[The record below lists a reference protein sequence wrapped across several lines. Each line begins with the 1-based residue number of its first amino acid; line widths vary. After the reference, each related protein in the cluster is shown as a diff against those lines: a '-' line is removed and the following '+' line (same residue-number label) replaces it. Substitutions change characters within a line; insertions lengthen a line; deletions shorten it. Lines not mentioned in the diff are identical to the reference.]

1 MKLVSF
7 GPAGQERPGALLGD
21 DRILD
26 LQAASGDSISS
37 IRALLDHEQD
47 GRAQVARWL
56 ADPAADAIVTRAGT
70 RLGPALTNPTK
81 IIGLGLNYKSHTE
94 EQSAKQPKRPLLFS
108 KSTTS
113 LAGDGDPIWHP
124 VDEKNLDYEAEL
136 GVVIGK
142 PGLRIEADRWRDYV
156 AGYTVVNDISARDA
170 QFQDRKWF
178 RGKSPDSCCPL
189 GPWIVT
195 ADEIEDPHDLRVT
208 ARLNG
213 EKRQDANTKDLIF
226 DIPATLE
233 FVSRNITLLPGDVI
247 ATGTPGGVGIFMD
260 PVQCMKVGDVIVVE
274 VEKIGKL
281 TNQVCARNE
290 ITPSV
295 YPHPRH

>member
-1 MKLVSF
+1 M
-7 GPAGQERPGALLGD
+7 GQVRD
-21 DRILD
+21 
-26 LQAASGDSISS
+26 
-37 IRALLDHEQD
+37 
-47 GRAQVARWL
+47 WL
-56 ADPAADAIVTRAGT
+56 AEPHASWLIPKQGT

-81 IIGLGLNYKSHTE
+81 IIGLGLNYGSHTD
-94 EQSAKQPKRPLLFS
+94 EQSAKLPQRPLLFS

-124 VDEKNLDYEAEL
+124 VDEEHLDYEVEL

-142 PGLRIEADRWRDYV
+142 PGLRIATASWREYV
-156 AGYTVVNDISARDA
+156 AGYTVVNDVSARDA
-170 QFQDRKWF
+170 QFADRKWF

-195 ADEIEDPHDLRVT
+195 VDEIDDPHNLRLT
-208 ARLNG
+208 AHLNG

-226 DIPATLE
+226 DIPAILE

-247 ATGTPGGVGIFMD
+247 ATGTPGGVGIFME
-260 PVQCMKVGDVIVVE
+260 PKACMKVGDEIVVE

-281 TNQVCARNE
+281 TNKICERTE

-295 YPHPRH
+295 YPHPR

>member
-7 GPAGQERPGALLGD
+7 GSAGRERPGALLD
-21 DRILD
+21 EEQIPD
-26 LQAASGDSISS
+26 
-37 IRALLDHEQD
+37 IRKVPRNGIHTVRQLLDMGAD
-47 GRAQVARWL
+47 GLLLVANWL
-56 ADPAADAIVTRAGT
+56 ADAEDEWLVPRAGE
-70 RLGPALTNPTK
+70 RLGPPLTDPTK
-81 IIGLGLNYKSHTE
+81 IVGLGLNYKSHTD
-94 EQSAKQPKRPLLFS
+94 EQSARQPERPLLFS

-124 VDEKNLDYEAEL
+124 VDETHLDYEAEL

-142 PGLRIEADRWRDYV
+142 AGLRIPADEWRDYV
-156 AGYTVVNDISARDA
+156 VGYTVVNDVSARDA

-195 ADEIEDPHDLRVT
+195 ADEIDDPHNLRVT

-226 DIPATLE
+226 DVPATLE

-247 ATGTPGGVGIFMD
+247 ATGTPGGVGIFME
-260 PVQCMKVGDVIVVE
+260 PKACMKVGDVITVE
-274 VEKIGKL
+274 VEGIGQL
-281 TNQVCARNE
+281 TNE
-290 ITPSV
+290 IFERDEVVPSV
-295 YPHPRH
+295 YPHPR